1 MAVWQSTFT
10 KEELVRVNEAVF
22 ICCPRCSRKTKT
34 KVFPGTTVLTQFP
47 LWCGWC
53 HEEIIIDYK

>member
-1 MAVWQSTFT
+1 M
-10 KEELVRVNEAVF
+10 
-22 ICCPRCSRKTKT
+22 
-34 KVFPGTTVLTQFP
+34 PGMTVLTQFP

>member
-1 MAVWQSTFT
+1 M
-10 KEELVRVNEAVF
+10 RVSDAGF
-22 ICCPRCSRKTKT
+22 ICCPKCSRKTKT
-34 KVFPGTTVLTQFP
+34 KVLPGATVLTQFP